1 MFGSCI
7 EQLLTGCYEPDTTG
21 TCTEASG
28 TTSWSDGSKF
38 VPSGPDAGMYGPGT
52 TDPCIDIVV
61 DNGNITATKGSDT
74 LTYEPDSSTNTG
86 TITCPD
92 GTTFTATFEQ
102 VTAFNVCKG
111 INCPGG

>member
-7 EQLLTGCYEPDTTG
+7 EQLLAGCYEPDTSG
-21 TCTEASG
+21 TCTVENG
-28 TTSWSDGSKF
+28 TTTWSDGSKF
-38 VPSGPDAGMYGPGT
+38 VPTGPGAGMYGAGAT
-52 TDPCIDIVV
+52 EACIDVVV
-61 DNGNITATKGSDT
+61 DNGNITATKGADV

-92 GTTFTATFEQ
+92 GSSFTATFEQ

-111 INCPGG
+111 IDCPTN